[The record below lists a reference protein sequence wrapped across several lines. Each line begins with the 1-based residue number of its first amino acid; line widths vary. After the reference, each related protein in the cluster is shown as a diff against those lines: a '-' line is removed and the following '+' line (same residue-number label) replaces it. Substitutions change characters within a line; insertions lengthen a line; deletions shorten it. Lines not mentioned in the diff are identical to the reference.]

1 VIETIGHVFLYFK
14 NVLETNAML
23 IKKAGKLKKKR
34 HIKESSNPAGPGLK
48 ARRGL
53 RLEIAVP

>member
-23 IKKAGKLKKKR
+23 IKKAGKLKKK
-34 HIKESSNPAGPGLK
+34 KGT
-48 ARRGL
+48 L
-53 RLEIAVP
+53 RSLATQLVLG